1 MVIDSV
7 TFHFRH
13 DFTDMGRRT
22 RLLGDMGQ
30 RLMQLAAVRDVAV
43 RILICVLSFVPDC
56 RGMWPCAHGLVP
68 HHAILPAGLAS
79 RHPRIG
85 TTVSAEPRVHLHR
98 VQLASQ
104 GLHAAEWLV

>member
-13 DFTDMGRRT
+13 GFPDMGLRT

-30 RLMQLAAVRDVAV
+30 RLMQLAAVHDVAV
-43 RILICVLSFVPDC
+43 RILICALFFVPDC

-68 HHAILPAGLAS
+68 HHAILPAGVAS
-79 RHPRIG
+79 RHPRTG

-98 VQLASQ
+98 CPAGQPGFACC
-104 GLHAAEWLV
+104 